1 VLYIVR
7 REQAILYF
15 MTEFDTRRMEL
26 LEERLHDHIEHYLQN
41 NRALSELSRGVAV
54 QGERLESLFG
64 LFNKHIENEEKYQG
78 RIDEHLDKL
87 GVIVSSLNGI
97 DVAKTRDV
105 VDTYRGLSSVR
116 GLVVGLGA
124 VMLALGTIGTGI
136 IWIVKEAI
144 KH

>member
-1 VLYIVR
+1 
-7 REQAILYF
+7 
-15 MTEFDTRRMEL
+15 MEL
-26 LEERLHDHIEHYLQN
+26 LEERLHDHIEHYLKN
-41 NRALSELSRGVAV
+41 NKALYELSRGVAV
-54 QGERLESLFG
+54 QGERLESLFS
-64 LFNKHIENEEKYQG
+64 LFNKHVENEERYQG

-116 GLVVGLGA
+116 SIVVGIGA

-136 IWIVKEAI
+136 IWVVKEAV